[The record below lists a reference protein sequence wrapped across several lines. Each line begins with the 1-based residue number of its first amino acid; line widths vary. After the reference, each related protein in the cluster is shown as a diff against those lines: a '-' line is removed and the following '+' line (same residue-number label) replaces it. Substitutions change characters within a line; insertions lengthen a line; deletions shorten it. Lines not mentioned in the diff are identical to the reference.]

1 MDKRKRILLI
11 AMPSI
16 HFKKWVK
23 HLSASGHE
31 LFWFD
36 ILNKGAQKDLQS
48 VRQITDWK
56 RRKLP
61 YMKGEYWLQ
70 KNYPF
75 TYQKIQILL
84 EKTASEKLQE
94 IVKEVNFDLIH
105 SFEMFHCTYP
115 ILNGMRKHKVKW
127 IYSCWG
133 SDLYFYA
140 RDKKRRNKISK
151 VLKRID
157 LFVADCKRDYQL
169 ALELGYRG
177 PVIDAIPGG
186 GGIEIS
192 DLNMDLKRTIIL
204 VKGYEHKFGRAINV
218 LKSLISIYS
227 QLVGYTIVV
236 FAAHDQVIKF
246 IKEQDLPI
254 QFYGRHELTNSEVLS
269 LMTKTL
275 IYIGNSLSDGIPN
288 TLLEA
293 MSRGAYPIQ
302 SEVGGAISEVIEDGK
317 NGLIINNAESIEE
330 IAQKVVYALKNNDQ
344 LLRARHINLEII
356 KNNYEWKVVGQK
368 IETLYQD

>member
-1 MDKRKRILLI
+1 
-11 AMPSI
+11 
-16 HFKKWVK
+16 
-23 HLSASGHE
+23 
-31 LFWFD
+31 
-36 ILNKGAQKDLQS
+36 
-48 VRQITDWK
+48 
-56 RRKLP
+56 
-61 YMKGEYWLQ
+61 MKGEYWLQ